1 MSAHRQETVSGTC
14 AQRKASGCPGASQ
27 DPWGKDKMGQ
37 GQVPAQQVSAGLV
50 HTRVGLLGLWAWEKG
65 YHQSQLTA
73 QAQSGQAADG
83 VAGELSGE

>member
-1 MSAHRQETVSGTC
+1 
-14 AQRKASGCPGASQ
+14 
-27 DPWGKDKMGQ
+27 MGQ

-50 HTRVGLLGLWAWEKG
+50 PTRVGFLGLWAREKG

-83 VAGELSGE
+83 VACEDAGDLSGE